1 MVFGIVPLL
10 ALLALVALRS
20 PSPPPRG
27 QPVGA
32 NAVLE
37 PEEPCT
43 IEAPATFRPMAENWC
58 DGGFFTKINIS
69 TDANNIVVLQQFSKK
84 GQRTWEDHRRDHLKR
99 LRSLTDAM
107 STSNKMNVA
116 FTLHGTD
123 GQMLGG
129 VTWNRAAPES
139 TCDAL

>member
-1 MVFGIVPLL
+1 MKKCPFCAEDIQDAAIVCKHCRRDLPAPTPTIAVTPTEQPPKIGQRKWVVLGIVPLL

-69 TDANNIVVLQQFSKK
+69 TDAEQ
-84 GQRTWEDHRRDHLKR
+84 HRCVAAVFQEGPTHLGR
-99 LRSLTDAM
+99 
-107 STSNKMNVA
+107 
-116 FTLHGTD
+116 
-123 GQMLGG
+123 
-129 VTWNRAAPES
+129 P
-139 TCDAL
+139 